1 MGDDNVSS
9 SAATFGLHLS
19 SCLRNSRSVWKT
31 PWSNSL
37 LAYDPKPRLPQP
49 LGPLPLL
56 QPSSVPDALSTPSA
70 PHFVRSEGLEQVCA
84 KMAKFKHSS
93 WEVMLN
99 EERNLA
105 VNKWLSLILLEPMAF
120 GVARNFYASKASGIA
135 SGSLGDSV
143 SDCLASKAT
152 STINAR
158 ANSLLRY
165 VSWAKVKLTCI
176 FPLTEHAVYAF
187 FEDRQAT
194 AAATSFRSLL
204 SAIAFA
210 QHVVGLEGGDR
221 VYTSGRVR
229 GLASKLYMQKR
240 KLKQRNP
247 LRVADVV
254 LLERICCGL
263 EGKSAQDRHAAGFF
277 LFLLYARARYSDGQ
291 NVASL
296 ADSPKYLEFKVGRSK
311 TSFTLER
318 KTRFLPMAARKVGV
332 KHAWATAWLEVMG
345 DTGVTVA
352 QSHPLL
358 PCPSSTS
365 SWKMIPLP
373 CDQAGAWLRSLL
385 RGAQHDPYLE
395 NVGTHSLKRT
405 LLSWASNR
413 GLPRDQRALLG
424 YHSSQSS
431 GAGSELIYE
440 SDAQSAPLRALSTMI
455 DEVSAGDFSP
465 DQPRGQ
471 QLSSELKSS
480 LGPPGEELDSSES
493 EGSEDEEDVDHSG
506 DEACVAEAVE
516 WHGKVDL
523 EKIDPSCVFFRHR
536 QSRVVHLTADE
547 AGASLGCGRTISGQ
561 YRKLD
566 ARPAVL
572 HPRCKQ
578 CFRRYMIS

>member
-1 MGDDNVSS
+1 MPCVLRLHRVRGGLAATLRSMFPALNFLLAGSRSGMGDDDDSS
-9 SAATFGLHLS
+9 RAATFGLHLS

-31 PWSNSL
+31 LWGNSL
-37 LAYDPKPRLPQP
+37 LAFDPKPRLPQP
-49 LGPLPLL
+49 LGPLPLVV
-56 QPSSVPDALSTPSA
+56 PSSVPDALSAPSTAPSTPR
-70 PHFVRSEGLEQVCA
+70 FVRSEGLEQVCA

-105 VNKWLSLILLEPMAF
+105 VNKWLSLILLEPLAF

-176 FPLTEHAVYAF
+176 FPLTEHAIYAF
-187 FEDRQAT
+187 FEEKQTT

-229 GLASKLYMQKR
+229 GHASKLYMQKR

-254 LLERICCGL
+254 LLERICCNL
-263 EGKSAQDRHAAGFF
+263 EGKSVQDRYAAGFF
-277 LFLLYARARYSDGQ
+277 LFLIYARARYSDGQ

-296 ADSPKYLEFKVGRSK
+296 ADSPKYLESKVGRSK

-332 KHAWATAWLEVMG
+332 KHAWAAAWLEVMG
-345 DTGVTVA
+345 ETGVTVTQA
-352 QSHPLL
+352 NPLL

-373 CDQAGAWLRSLL
+373 CDQAGAW
-385 RGAQHDPYLE
+385 
-395 NVGTHSLKRT
+395 RT
-405 LLSWASNR
+405 A
-413 GLPRDQRALLG
+413 
-424 YHSSQSS
+424 
-431 GAGSELIYE
+431 
-440 SDAQSAPLRALSTMI
+440 
-455 DEVSAGDFSP
+455 
-465 DQPRGQ
+465 
-471 QLSSELKSS
+471 
-480 LGPPGEELDSSES
+480 
-493 EGSEDEEDVDHSG
+493 
-506 DEACVAEAVE
+506 
-516 WHGKVDL
+516 
-523 EKIDPSCVFFRHR
+523 
-536 QSRVVHLTADE
+536 
-547 AGASLGCGRTISGQ
+547 
-561 YRKLD
+561 
-566 ARPAVL
+566 
-572 HPRCKQ
+572 
-578 CFRRYMIS
+578 

>member
-56 QPSSVPDALSTPSA
+56 VPSSVPDALSTPSA

-210 QHVVGLEGGDR
+210 QHVVGLEGVTGS
-221 VYTSGRVR
+221 T
-229 GLASKLYMQKR
+229 
-240 KLKQRNP
+240 
-247 LRVADVV
+247 LRVVCVA
-254 LLERICCGL
+254 LRQSSTC
-263 EGKSAQDRHAAGFF
+263 KSAN
-277 LFLLYARARYSDGQ
+277 LSS
-291 NVASL
+291 V
-296 ADSPKYLEFKVGRSK
+296 
-311 TSFTLER
+311 TLSGWP
-318 KTRFLPMAARKVGV
+318 TL
-332 KHAWATAWLEVMG
+332 
-345 DTGVTVA
+345 
-352 QSHPLL
+352 S
-358 PCPSSTS
+358 C
-365 SWKMIPLP
+365 
-373 CDQAGAWLRSLL
+373 L
-385 RGAQHDPYLE
+385 RG
-395 NVGTHSLKRT
+395 
-405 LLSWASNR
+405 
-413 GLPRDQRALLG
+413 
-424 YHSSQSS
+424 
-431 GAGSELIYE
+431 
-440 SDAQSAPLRALSTMI
+440 SAAALRASRLRIGMLQDS
-455 DEVSAGDFSP
+455 FSFCCM
-465 DQPRGQ
+465 RG
-471 QLSSELKSS
+471 
-480 LGPPGEELDSSES
+480 PGTVTD
-493 EGSEDEEDVDHSG
+493 
-506 DEACVAEAVE
+506 
-516 WHGKVDL
+516 
-523 EKIDPSCVFFRHR
+523 R
-536 QSRVVHLTADE
+536 
-547 AGASLGCGRTISGQ
+547 
-561 YRKLD
+561 
-566 ARPAVL
+566 
-572 HPRCKQ
+572 
-578 CFRRYMIS
+578 M